1 MSEHLCISPEQLDEL
16 VKASAGPLSRLQRL
30 SPKRRQVFDLMCQG
44 KDRHQISAE
53 LGFSIKTFC
62 VHQCDIIGA
71 LGLSG
76 SAELKDFIRSQGGTI
91 APRSPNKKALGAV
104 WPKSTEA
111 AQIPGRFSPARARN
125 ISIKLEQYRLNK

>member
-53 LGFSIKTFC
+53 LGFSLKTFC

-91 APRSPNKKALGAV
+91 APRSPNKRRPRE
-104 WPKSTEA
+104 PKPPRIA
-111 AQIPGRFSPARARN
+111 GRFSPAEARS
-125 ISIKLEQYRLNK
+125 ISIKLEQHHLNKL